1 VGFDP
6 FGGFQL
12 KVFLAMVT
20 PTPERQKDI
29 DFMLIL
35 EDAKITNVDK
45 DLLDQIFD
53 FMVRDFSKYALQ
65 LYHKPSSTQMQMELC
80 MKMIRKPAVDE
91 ARYER
96 VLSNHVYALKDV
108 YEMNA

>member
-1 VGFDP
+1 
-6 FGGFQL
+6 
-12 KVFLAMVT
+12 
-20 PTPERQKDI
+20 
-29 DFMLIL
+29 
-35 EDAKITNVDK
+35 VDK

-65 LYHKPSSTQMQMELC
+65 LYHKPSSTEKQMELC

-96 VLSNHVYALKDV
+96 VLNNHVYALKDT
-108 YEMNA
+108 YEMNP

>member
-1 VGFDP
+1 
-6 FGGFQL
+6 
-12 KVFLAMVT
+12 
-20 PTPERQKDI
+20 
-29 DFMLIL
+29 
-35 EDAKITNVDK
+35 VDK

-65 LYHKPSSTQMQMELC
+65 LYSKPSSTEKQMELC

-96 VLSNHVYALKDV
+96 VLKNHVYALKDV
-108 YEMNA
+108 YEMNP